1 MSPSLKRRV
10 LCDECG
16 SVRIRHGRSPYAVC
30 PNGHGRLVAHF
41 THRERRR
48 AIVAA
53 LPHARRVR
61 RHAFQI
67 TGHDGL
73 FDYRNGSG
81 RRPVEPS
88 ATVQAD
94 ELVACFFTGTRT
106 LVRVFARKSLARPLA
121 S

>member
-1 MSPSLKRRV
+1 MSRSLAKRV

-16 SVRIRHGRSPYAVC
+16 AVRIRHGRSPYAVC
-30 PNGHGRLVAHF
+30 PNGHGRLVVRF
-41 THRERRR
+41 THRERRK
-48 AIVAA
+48 AIVTA

-81 RRPVEPS
+81 RRPVTPNVRVEE
-88 ATVQAD
+88 D

-106 LVRVFARKSLARPLA
+106 LVRVFARKSIDRPLV